1 MDDKRVFEEINK
13 LTSEE
18 KALFRKQE
26 QAGTND
32 DDRKRL
38 KELNE
43 TLDQCWDLLHQRRA
57 ARRTGRDPR
66 EAKVRDVSQVES
78 YDVEPDGAEPEA

>member
-1 MDDKRVFEEINK
+1 MDDKRVFDEINR

-18 KALFRKQE
+18 KALWRKEEQE
-26 QAGTND
+26 GASD

-38 KELNE
+38 EELND

-57 ARRTGRDPR
+57 ARSAGRDPSQARVR
-66 EAKVRDVSQVES
+66 ETAEVEG
-78 YDVEPDGAEPEA
+78 YEG

>member
-1 MDDKRVFEEINK
+1 MDDKRVFEQINK
-13 LTSEE
+13 LASEE
-18 KALFRKQE
+18 KALFKKEEQE
-26 QAGTND
+26 GVTE

-57 ARRTGRDPR
+57 ARRVGLDPR
-66 EAKVRDVSQVES
+66 EVAKVRPVEE
-78 YDVEPDGAEPEA
+78 VEGYEG